1 MIAIN
6 SSDMVEVPLK
16 EPLLGKNMFCSS
28 NQTIEERSEEESI
41 VGAIQRCKFFSCNAG
56 AHRMMVSKPESPFA
70 GFGRKG
76 WAVEAMSA
84 GGTM

>member
-41 VGAIQRCKFFSCNAG
+41 VGAVTLLQA
-56 AHRMMVSKPESPFA
+56 
-70 GFGRKG
+70 
-76 WAVEAMSA
+76 
-84 GGTM
+84 